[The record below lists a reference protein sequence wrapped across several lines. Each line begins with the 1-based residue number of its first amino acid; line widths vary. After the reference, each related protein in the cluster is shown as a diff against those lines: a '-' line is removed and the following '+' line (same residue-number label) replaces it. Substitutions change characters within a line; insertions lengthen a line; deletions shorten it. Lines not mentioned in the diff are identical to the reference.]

1 MCRVAYNSSIS
12 RIHQHKFLFP
22 SALKVS
28 SVCPPRLLLPVFTLS
43 RRPNSQEPLDFTL
56 WGPEEERTGEFSSVW
71 TFFLACM
78 LFPILGRS
86 WEPLKGVW
94 HLFALQ
100 HYISVPSAAWK
111 RTLSQWQLGFSWIP
125 PASSWVKPSQLRS
138 PTHTCRSEPERRSDR
153 SWHTS
158 SPSTAAGATSAS
170 NADKLTAKRT
180 RVRACACV
188 YVCAWVLVCVKMPLP
203 PLPDHWA
210 HEPSLHAAQ
219 LRIYNVQK
227 EGNENTPTPTDTHTH
242 TDIQMVDM
250 MHTFSC
256 LAGNLELLLIF
267 NQLSFLLQ
275 TFVSQADRCRHGP
288 AVKEKQIPVQQQMD
302 KPQGEKELPP
312 QCSTIQ
318 IVFTGVERLSTKK
331 KRRKRKPKNKTL

>member
-22 SALKVS
+22 TALKVS

-56 WGPEEERTGEFSSVW
+56 WLLEEERTGEFSSVW
-71 TFFLACM
+71 TFFLACT

-158 SPSTAAGATSAS
+158 SPATAAGATSAS
-170 NADKLTAKRT
+170 NADKLTAKHT
-180 RVRACACV
+180 RVRACACS
-188 YVCAWVLVCVKMPLP
+188 CVCVCLS
-203 PLPDHWA
+203 A
-210 HEPSLHAAQ
+210 C
-219 LRIYNVQK
+219 VC
-227 EGNENTPTPTDTHTH
+227 ENAPPTPPRSLSSWAKPSRCSAENLQCSKGGKWKHTH
-242 TDIQMVDM
+242 TNR
-250 MHTFSC
+250 HTHTQTHTNGRHD
-256 LAGNLELLLIF
+256 AHIF
-267 NQLSFLLQ
+267 
-275 TFVSQADRCRHGP
+275 
-288 AVKEKQIPVQQQMD
+288 
-302 KPQGEKELPP
+302 
-312 QCSTIQ
+312 
-318 IVFTGVERLSTKK
+318 
-331 KRRKRKPKNKTL
+331 TLGWKSWVAANF